1 MQTNI
6 IDGLKAD
13 NDKLV
18 AHISKLQVDKSN
30 YMSMKE
36 TQEEKFKI
44 RGRKLKVMKK
54 KLEEQAFDV
63 QYLNKCLSEEQRL

>member
-54 KLEEQAFDV
+54 KLEE
-63 QYLNKCLSEEQRL
+63 